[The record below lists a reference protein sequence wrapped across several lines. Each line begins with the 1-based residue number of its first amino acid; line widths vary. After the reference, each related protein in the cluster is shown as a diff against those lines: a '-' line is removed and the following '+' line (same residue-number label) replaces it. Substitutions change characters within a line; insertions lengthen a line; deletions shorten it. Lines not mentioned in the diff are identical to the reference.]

1 MLVYNAKPNDEESL
15 EDFRY
20 GMASTQLSHL
30 QSRGGQADQLKRHVY
45 GRPYAHSQLARS
57 SAGQRRQQSRQ
68 SRGTK
73 IKADP

>member
-1 MLVYNAKPNDEESL
+1 MVYNAKPNDEESL

-57 SAGQRRQQSRQ
+57 SVGQRRQQSRQ
-68 SRGTK
+68 TRGAK
-73 IKADP
+73 IKADH